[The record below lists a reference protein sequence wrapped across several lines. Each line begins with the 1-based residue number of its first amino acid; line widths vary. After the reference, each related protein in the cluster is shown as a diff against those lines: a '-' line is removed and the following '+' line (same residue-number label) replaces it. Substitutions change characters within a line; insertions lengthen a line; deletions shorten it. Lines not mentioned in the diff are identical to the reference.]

1 MTGLVKQHFI
11 QPGEKIH
18 VIFRQLFKGDFK
30 RHFIGTVQQCED
42 TLVRATGFLF
52 TEDSKLSGNGLF
64 VKQEDI
70 RVRII
75 PLDCESLIVN
85 VLPKAVNIENIT
97 YKYNVAKSLVRMT
110 DGSDW
115 HLDLSHL

>member
-1 MTGLVKQHFI
+1 MII

-18 VIFRQLFKGDFK
+18 VIFRQLFEGDFK
-30 RHFIGTVQQCED
+30 RHFIGAVEQCENN
-42 TLVRATGFLF
+42 LVRAAGFLF
-52 TEDSKLSGNGLF
+52 AEETKVGHIGIF
-64 VKQEDI
+64 VRQEGV

-85 VLPKAVNIENIT
+85 ILPKAVNVETIA
-97 YKYNVAKSLVRMT
+97 YKYNVANGLVRVT

-115 HLDLSHL
+115 HLDLSHI